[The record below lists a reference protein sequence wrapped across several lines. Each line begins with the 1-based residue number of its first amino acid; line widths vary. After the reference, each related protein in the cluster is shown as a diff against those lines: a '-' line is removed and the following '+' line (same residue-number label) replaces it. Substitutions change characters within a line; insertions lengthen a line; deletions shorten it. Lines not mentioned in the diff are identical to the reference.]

1 VGEEFF
7 VDPITEAQRVRF
19 GPGSAH
25 RMLFASE
32 GCLDITWADL
42 ARMGYTPRSL
52 FKMIR
57 GYVDLVEGRRKI
69 IETNTRLTEENR
81 VLKERLDAKG

>member
-1 VGEEFF
+1 
-7 VDPITEAQRVRF
+7 
-19 GPGSAH
+19 
-25 RMLFASE
+25 
-32 GCLDITWADL
+32 
-42 ARMGYTPRSL
+42 MGYTPRSL